1 MTCLSSYELFQM
13 GRDSLA
19 YWFCIFWLVMNS
31 MYFQAASWFW
41 LPFAMAM
48 PMLPFTPGAPA
59 GPFGVWA
66 MSIWPATWLSLGS
79 LARANMYVQ
88 FRAIAASPWEMIFL
102 ASSSRVSVEAGLES
116 FSSRVIL
123 MNSRA

>member
-1 MTCLSSYELFQM
+1 MVCETSLYCATTGRRIMSFSCSLATGTTSGNAWTTSLSSYELFHM

-19 YWFCIFWLVMNS
+19 YWFCTFWLVMNC

-48 PMLPFTPGAPA
+48 PMLPLTPGAPT

-66 MSIWPATWLSLGS
+66 MSICPATWLSLGS
-79 LARANMYVQ
+79 LANENMYVQ
-88 FRAIAASPWEMIFL
+88 LRAIAA
-102 ASSSRVSVEAGLES
+102 
-116 FSSRVIL
+116 
-123 MNSRA
+123 